1 MICRRN
7 ILQKIIQNTINRRN
21 ILQKIV
27 HSTINNRNIL
37 QKNCSKHHPQQKYL
51 TKKSFTTQSIFFYER
66 GQLNMTHKEQVLKV
80 QNTCAFMTCRQGQ
93 DFDYYYPTVD
103 DVNKLGHVND
113 NGDFEYSDN
122 DLAFLIWVIN
132 PSDPYSTSPEYRKV
146 RDYIIQLLSD
156 YVFEPDLDEA
166 EIEAKRQLLAQY
178 DAAHA

>member
-1 MICRRN
+1 MICRS
-7 ILQKIIQNTINRRN
+7 IFYKKIIQNTINRRY
-21 ILQKIV
+21 ISQKIV
-27 HSTINNRNIL
+27 HNTINNRNIL
-37 QKNCSKHHPQQKYL
+37 QKIVQNTIHSRNILQ
-51 TKKSFTTQSIFFYER
+51 KKSFKTQSIFSYER

-80 QNTCAFMTCRQGQ
+80 QNTCAFMTYRQGQ